1 RQSRNPSHPPTN
13 SPTELTNYI
22 GTPPDPPGVSG
33 SDGPAEKDNGGE
45 WRIDTQYQAGD
56 IFTYKGELFRVK
68 KAHESNF
75 ILSPENISYAGEIH
89 DYLERI

>member
-1 RQSRNPSHPPTN
+1 MTPPQPEPEPPTQ
-13 SPTELTNYI
+13 
-22 GTPPDPPGVSG
+22 
-33 SDGPAEKDNGGE
+33 GGQDRGK
-45 WRIDTQYQAGD
+45 WALDTQYQPGD
-56 IFTYKGELFRVK
+56 IFTYEGQRYRVK